1 MRRTL
6 LILGAASMAASCSPF
21 GRLQPD
27 GRPVAEVDAA
37 MTLAVTDASP
47 IRRTMEMPVLTP
59 PEVFAVYV
67 PSHLDRERDL
77 LVGEHWV
84 YFKLTESE
92 WFTEKRVETP
102 PKTTGAAA
110 ESQMVP
116 LKSLAGLDKAVTPWR
131 QK

>member
-6 LILGAASMAASCSPF
+6 LILGAASMAASCAPF

-27 GRPVAEVDAA
+27 GRPVAEIDGA
-37 MTLAVTDASP
+37 MTLVVADASP
-47 IRRTMEMPVLTP
+47 IRRAMEVPVLTA

-92 WFTEKRVETP
+92 WFTEKRVEP
-102 PKTTGAAA
+102 APKVSGAAA
-110 ESQMVP
+110 ESQLAP
-116 LKSLAGLDKAVTPWR
+116 LKSLAGFDQAVTPW
-131 QK
+131 KDK